1 MIALVARKINEE
13 VEHNKSLDLSE
24 YQSIC
29 PPTNNSVPISSS
41 LISLA
46 LSVMTKQ
53 VSQFF
58 NRKLPLRTT
67 LQTSTHLTLPNNT
80 PHHTTLHY
88 TRHHYTTLHHTTPD
102 TTTLHYTT
110 LHYTTLHYTTLH
122 YTTLHPTALHYTTL
136 HYTTLHYTTLHYT
149 TLHYTTPHYATLHYS
164 TLQIILPFLS
174 RPQELSQ
181 YLRGY

>member
-1 MIALVARKINEE
+1 MISMIALVARIINEE

-29 PPTNNSVPISSS
+29 PPTNNSIPISSS

-58 NRKLPLRTT
+58 TRKLPLRTT

-88 TRHHYTTLHHTTPD
+88 TTLHCTTPHCTRHHYTTRHYTTLHHTTLHY
-102 TTTLHYTT
+102 TTPHYTT
-110 LHYTTLHYTTLH
+110 LHYTTLHYTTQH
-122 YTTLHPTALHYTTL
+122 YTTQHNRKCALHI
-136 HYTTLHYTTLHYT
+136 
-149 TLHYTTPHYATLHYS
+149 S
-164 TLQIILPFLS
+164 C
-174 RPQELSQ
+174 
-181 YLRGY
+181 

>member
-1 MIALVARKINEE
+1 MIVVIALVARKINEE
-13 VEHNKSLDLSE
+13 VEHNKSHDLSE

-67 LQTSTHLTLPNNT
+67 LQTSTDCLF
-80 PHHTTLHY
+80 
-88 TRHHYTTLHHTTPD
+88 RH
-102 TTTLHYTT
+102 
-110 LHYTTLHYTTLH
+110 
-122 YTTLHPTALHYTTL
+122 
-136 HYTTLHYTTLHYT
+136 
-149 TLHYTTPHYATLHYS
+149 
-164 TLQIILPFLS
+164 IFLRLFCWCRFWLLCLFRLLWNDDLFSCGNLFVCLGGDLVVSWS
-174 RPQELSQ
+174 RMINEVAGGQEHKRPGEEVWELSIE
-181 YLRGY
+181 YSLRIRN